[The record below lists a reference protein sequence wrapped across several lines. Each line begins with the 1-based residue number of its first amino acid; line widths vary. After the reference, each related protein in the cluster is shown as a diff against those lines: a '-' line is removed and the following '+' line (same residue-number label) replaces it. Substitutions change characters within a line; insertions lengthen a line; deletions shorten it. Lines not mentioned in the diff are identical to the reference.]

1 VEEEGAALLK
11 RVRRLMS
18 RQTRARQMLQLPTR
32 LRRLRPMSCLEEHPA
47 QQQQMQMR
55 RQRPLQRK
63 TPPPPQQQQQQQ
75 QTETIALA
83 GDNARDRLK
92 SIQRRTSDKAFE
104 LNGE

>member
-1 VEEEGAALLK
+1 VEEEAAA
-11 RVRRLMS
+11 LMS

-63 TPPPPQQQQQQQ
+63 TPPPPPQQQQQQQ
-75 QTETIALA
+75 QTETTALA